1 MIAVIGDFMI
11 DHYLWGS
18 SSRISPE
25 APVPVVEVKKE
36 EDRLGGAGNVVNNLL
51 ALKKEVLPV
60 TILGKSYDRLLKI
73 LKEKQIECSGIFID
87 NSRESIIKSRV
98 VASNTQVIRYDKE
111 SKEPISKEYEEKI
124 YQYLVQNVDKIELF
138 LLSDYNKGV
147 LTPALTQKII
157 ELSNKEGKKLII
169 DPKAGFEKYKNA
181 YMIKPNRL
189 ELSSATGIEIT
200 DKESLKKA
208 GWQLKE
214 QLNLQNL
221 IVTLSEDGI
230 ALFGEEFIK
239 IPTIAKEVFDVTGA
253 GDTVLAS
260 LGYYLS
266 KSDNIQEAMHF
277 ANAAAA
283 VVVGKV
289 GSATATLSEIKEY
302 EKKLDNS
309 VDYKI
314 ANFEQIEKIAADLR
328 QSGKKIVFTNGCFD
342 ILHLGHVKYLQK
354 ARSLGDK
361 LIVGVNSNA
370 SVSRLKGSLRP
381 VNDQYDRAYLLAS
394 LEVVDFVVVFEE
406 DTPYNLIKRVQPDI
420 LVKGADYR
428 GKEVVGSDIAK
439 EVHLIDFVEGRS
451 TTSIIERINGAK

>member
-60 TILGKSYDRLLKI
+60 TVLGKSYDRLLKI